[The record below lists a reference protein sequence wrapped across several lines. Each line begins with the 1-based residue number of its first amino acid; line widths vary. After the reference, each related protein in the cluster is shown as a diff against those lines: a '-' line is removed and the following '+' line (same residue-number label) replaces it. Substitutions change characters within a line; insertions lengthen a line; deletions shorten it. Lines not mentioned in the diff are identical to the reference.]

1 MKQNILIAAM
11 AMLCTPAMAQNTTKY
26 CDLDV
31 YRPGFNKLVATVNY
45 GTEHKRVTLK
55 NNAVRDASGN
65 TVKFLSE
72 LEAVNYMARQGWELV
87 SSYRVHG
94 GDTHFYMKK
103 VG

>member
-11 AMLCTPAMAQNTTKY
+11 AMLCTPALAQNAPKY

-31 YRPGFNKLVATVNY
+31 YRPAFKNYVATVNY
-45 GTEHKRVTLK
+45 GTEHKKVTVK
-55 NNAVRDASGN
+55 NNAIKDASGS

-72 LEAVNYMARQGWELV
+72 LEAVNYMAQQGWELV
-87 SSYRVHG
+87 SSYKVHG